1 MRILLIAR
9 ERERFLNDAL
19 RSVFFCSSSGLDEV
33 GDRKQSKSFVFP
45 PRMKKRQKQEYTPQ
59 LLFRSSLFLY
69 LLSFPLIVFVKRA
82 WYMVGTKG
90 GGVLDTEQ
98 WRWEKKRQD
107 RAQYTGKSSRGDVSR
122 AALRAMDWP
131 TLSSSYTLEDAK
143 TRCRVLVSSKHF
155 SKIARHNICSN
166 CKMYLF
172 NLEKKKVFKLHNVF
186 IQIVSWICF
195 YHLWR
200 SLKIK
205 LKTIKPTPAY

>member
-1 MRILLIAR
+1 MVRRSRFAGLPNERSGNRQMRILLIAR
-9 ERERFLNDAL
+9 EREILERCPPL
-19 RSVFFCSSSGLDEV
+19 RLLLFVFWTGWS
-33 GDRKQSKSFVFP
+33 QSFVFP

-107 RAQYTGKSSRGDVSR
+107 RAQNTGKSSRGDIRR

-143 TRCRVLVSSKHF
+143 TRWGPRLVQTF
-155 SKIARHNICSN
+155 LQNR
-166 CKMYLF
+166 
-172 NLEKKKVFKLHNVF
+172 
-186 IQIVSWICF
+186 
-195 YHLWR
+195 
-200 SLKIK
+200 
-205 LKTIKPTPAY
+205 TT